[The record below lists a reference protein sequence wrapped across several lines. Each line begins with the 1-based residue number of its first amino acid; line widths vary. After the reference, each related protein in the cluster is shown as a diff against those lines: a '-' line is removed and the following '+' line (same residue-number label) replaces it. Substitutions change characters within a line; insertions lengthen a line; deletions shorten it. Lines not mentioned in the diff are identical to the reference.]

1 MRDMPHSLL
10 PVNDA
15 PQYISNKH
23 DMHELIRYVLDHLDE
38 WQLIWYGSKVPR
50 ERIMW
55 MKFSPLACFCNYST
69 LFLIFSLI
77 ADAIYDFFSDDGSY
91 FFHSFIKSTLLAG
104 KDLLRLD
111 DKQNNNGRW

>member
-77 ADAIYDFFSDDGSY
+77 ADAIYDFFTDGGSY
-91 FFHSFIKSTLLAG
+91 FFIH
-104 KDLLRLD
+104 
-111 DKQNNNGRW
+111 